1 MSKLVIFNNGMRGV
15 DISNASMTEEGVLKV
30 KKIKTTGIPT
40 EDNDNDNDKQ
50 YIGWN
55 RTLKGGQI
63 PIRPDYGYSQ
73 HIRLFGPVTLLS
85 GVYYIKFQIS
95 IYPNGNDFQLNSYIK
110 PPNTYDFLE
119 YHPSRFYG
127 YSVMPVIIT
136 HILTVQP
143 NTTQDIEFTCRNFA
157 SFSVTPTMIVR
168 QKL

>member
-1 MSKLVIFNNGMRGV
+1 MSKLVIFNNGLRGV

-40 EDNDNDNDKQ
+40 EDNDKQ

-55 RTLKGGQI
+55 RTLKGGRISI
-63 PIRPDYGYSQ
+63 PSDYGQ
-73 HIRLFGPVTLLS
+73 HIRLFGPETLFS

-157 SFSVTPTMIVR
+157 SFSVTPTHDCKAEIIR
-168 QKL
+168 IA